1 MFPHLSTLAHHWNL
15 FLTFS
20 VSQLSAVSSPS
31 AVHSAAHTFLSLLVV
46 VYLGAGIS
54 AAVRDSSGEPVP
66 ASCLAE
72 AGSLTSAACSRLARR
87 LLGLLLS
94 LPPISLWELWDYS
107 ADADQHIQLVTG
119 ALVSRPGVRPGR
131 QSAQTH

>member
-54 AAVRDSSGEPVP
+54 AAVRDGSGEPVP

-94 LPPISLWELWDYS
+94 LPPVSLWELWDYS